1 MPAVHDTR
9 LVSVS
14 PIELHFED
22 HDGKVRVVAP
32 DRHVMIVPV
41 SVAVEACRAFQDQ
54 IAFNDQF
61 SDLLDRLARWIVD
74 HKVQVSQAFLTVH
87 DAGLLFLV
95 IQQSTEFSPDLE
107 NSLSELSLEIAN
119 DTDYSPIRLVVHA
132 LPNCGREIFEAFL
145 SSRMSL
151 RYGLP
156 KSVATTRATM
166 ATDAAYWNEQ
176 GATITSASTI

>member
-1 MPAVHDTR
+1 MPAVHNTQ
-9 LVSVS
+9 LVSLS

-22 HDGKVRVVAP
+22 QDGKVRVVAP

-41 SVAVEACRAFQDQ
+41 SVAVEACRAYQDQ

-61 SDLLDRLARWIVD
+61 GNLLDRLARWIVD
-74 HKVQVSQAFLTVH
+74 HKVQASQAFLTVH

-95 IQQSTEFSPDLE
+95 IQQSTEFDPDLE

-119 DTDYSPIRLVVHA
+119 DTDYSLIRLVVHA
-132 LPNCGREIFEAFL
+132 LPNCGREVFESFL

-151 RYGLP
+151 RYGTEI
-156 KSVATTRATM
+156 S
-166 ATDAAYWNEQ
+166 
-176 GATITSASTI
+176 SAQKA

>member
-1 MPAVHDTR
+1 MPALQNTR
-9 LVSVS
+9 LVPVS

-22 HDGKVRVVAP
+22 QGGKVRVTAP

-61 SDLLDRLARWIVD
+61 NDLLDRLARWIVD
-74 HKVQVSQAFLTVH
+74 HRRQVSQAFLTVH

-95 IQQSTEFSPDLE
+95 VQQGTEFDPDLE

-119 DTDYSPIRLVVHA
+119 DTDYSLIRLVVHA
-132 LPNCGREIFEAFL
+132 VPNCGREIYEAFL

-151 RYGLP
+151 RYGTE
-156 KSVATTRATM
+156 VV
-166 ATDAAYWNEQ
+166 
-176 GATITSASTI
+176 SAQKT